1 LDAGSPGV
9 ENAVTS
15 VWDATWVDGPP
26 EDNAGAT
33 GASVERKRASDGRRA
48 LDDFGRVNRLYA
60 VLSRVNEAIIRIRE
74 PQELYDAAC
83 RIAVE
88 DGGFLLA
95 WIGFVAPGSREIRPV
110 AKCGRDGGY
119 LDAVR
124 LSLDENVAE
133 GRGPTGVALREG
145 QAFINNDTECNPV
158 MKPWR
163 DEQLKRGFRSS
174 ASFPLRT
181 EGAVVG
187 AITLYAGAAGYFDD
201 EEVRLLTTLA
211 DDFSFAL
218 ESALKARL
226 YDVEHNISSVL
237 QAALLTLPSSL
248 PGLEF
253 ASSYSSA
260 SESTR
265 VGGDFYD
272 IFELDQHR
280 VGISIGDISG
290 KGLDAAVLIS
300 LVRNAIR
307 AYASEPDNNPGHVL
321 TQANSLVYASTPSES
336 FATVLFATL
345 DRRDGRLLYANAGHP
360 AAVVVRQG
368 GSVET
373 LPATGSLLGAF
384 EKWVFEETE
393 TNLGWKDMLFLYT
406 DGLTEAR
413 RGDELYGEERLIA
426 FLRGTWGRSTSD
438 VISAVLEDVTSFASS
453 GLRDD
458 LATLAIRRAEEAVA
472 GQGSDT

>member
-1 LDAGSPGV
+1 M
-9 ENAVTS
+9 
-15 VWDATWVDGPP
+15 
-26 EDNAGAT
+26 
-33 GASVERKRASDGRRA
+33 GASVERRRFPDGRRA
-48 LDDFGRVNRLYA
+48 CDDFGRVNRLYA

-74 PQELYDAAC
+74 PRELYDAAC

-95 WIGFVAPGSREIRPV
+95 WIGFVAPGSKEIRPV
-110 AKCGRDGGY
+110 AVYGRDDGY
-119 LDAVR
+119 LDTVR
-124 LSLDENVAE
+124 LSLDESVPE

-145 QAFINNDTECNPV
+145 KAFINNDSAGNPV

-163 DEQLKRGFRSS
+163 DEQLKRGFRAS

-181 EGAVVG
+181 AGSVVG
-187 AITLYAGAAGYFDD
+187 VITLYAGAAGYFDE

-218 ESALKARL
+218 ESAAKARL

-237 QAALLTLPSSL
+237 QAALLTLPGSL

-260 SESTR
+260 TESTR

-272 IFELDQHR
+272 IFELGRHR
-280 VGISIGDISG
+280 VGITIGDISG

-307 AYASEPDNNPGHVL
+307 AYASEPDQDPGHVL
-321 TQANSLVYASTPSES
+321 TQANALVYASTPGEA
-336 FATVLFATL
+336 FATVIFATL

-360 AAVVVRQG
+360 AAAVVREG
-368 GSVET
+368 GSVEM
-373 LPATGSLLGAF
+373 LPATGLLLGAF
-384 EKWVFEETE
+384 GTWVYEETE
-393 TNLGWKDMLFLYT
+393 THLGPKDVLFLYT

-413 RGDELYGEERLIA
+413 RDDELYGEERLIA
-426 FLRGTWGRSTSD
+426 FLRGTVGRTSSD
-438 VISAVLEDVTSFASS
+438 VVAAVLEDVTSFASE

-458 LATLAIRRAEEAVA
+458 LATLAIKRADGAVVA
-472 GQGSDT
+472 PGSGA